1 MLKTTVYLPERLK
14 RRLSALA
21 RRRGTREAVLV
32 RDAIARLL
40 EEESRPRPRL
50 PLFRS
55 RGGGIAE
62 RAEDA
67 LAGFG
72 ER

>member
-55 RGGGIAE
+55 RAGGLAE